1 MQVDQQSQ
9 AAPELA
15 LTGAEGV
22 LKRMQSHAPYA
33 CMA

>member
-1 MQVDQQSQ
+1 MQVHKQSQ

-15 LTGAEGV
+15 LARVAEV